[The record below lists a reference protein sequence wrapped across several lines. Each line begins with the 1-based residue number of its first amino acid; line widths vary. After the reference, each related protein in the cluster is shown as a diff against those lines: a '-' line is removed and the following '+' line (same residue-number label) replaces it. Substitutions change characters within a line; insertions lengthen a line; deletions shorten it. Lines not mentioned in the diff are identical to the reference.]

1 MRVTFDRF
9 AFDSERRELLEHG
22 QSIHL
27 PPKAYRLL
35 EILIESA
42 PRALSKQDLHEA
54 IWPQTFVE
62 EGNLAGLVN
71 DVRAA
76 LGDRPRKPRF
86 IRTVHGFGYA
96 FCCTLTVD
104 SPPPLA
110 GIIVFRG
117 QELPLRDGV
126 NVLGRDASADV
137 LIDDPTVSRNH
148 AAITLRADAAT
159 IEDLAS
165 KNGTFI
171 DGARLTGSAP
181 LGEGQAVVLGD
192 ARLVFRR
199 TLTSASTV
207 SVLQA
212 GKPILRENAGSP
224 VPRPNKR

>member
-9 AFDSERRELLEHG
+9 VFDSERRELIEHG

-96 FCCTLTVD
+96 FCCTLMVD
-104 SPPPLA
+104 SPPPRG
-110 GIIVFRG
+110 GIIIFRG
-117 QELPLRDGV
+117 LELPLRDGV
-126 NVLGRDASADV
+126 NVLGRDASAD
-137 LIDDPTVSRNH
+137 LQIIDPTVSRSH
-148 AAITLRADAAT
+148 ASITLQGESAT

-171 DGARLTGSAP
+171 DGVRLTGSAP
-181 LGEGQAVVLGD
+181 LSEGQAVLLGD

-199 TLTSASTV
+199 TLSSASTV
-207 SVLQA
+207 SLMERQ
-212 GKPILRENAGSP
+212 RE
-224 VPRPNKR
+224 R

>member
-9 AFDSERRELLEHG
+9 AFDPERRELLEGG

-27 PPKAYRLL
+27 GPKAYRLL
-35 EILIESA
+35 EILIGSA
-42 PRALSKQDLHEA
+42 PRALSKKDLHEA

-62 EGNLAGLVN
+62 EGNVAGLVN

-96 FCCTLTVD
+96 FCCTLTMD
-104 SPPPLA
+104 SPPPRA
-110 GIIVFRG
+110 GTIVFRG

-126 NVLGRDASADV
+126 NVLGRDPSADV
-137 LIDDPTVSRNH
+137 QIDDPTVSRNH
-148 AAITLRADAAT
+148 AAITLQSDSAT

-171 DGARLTGSAP
+171 DGARLTVSAP

-199 TLTSASTV
+199 TLTPTTTV
-207 SVLQA
+207 SVLQ
-212 GKPILRENAGSP
+212 KKSQR
-224 VPRPNKR
+224 

>member
-9 AFDSERRELLEHG
+9 AFDSERRELLVQG
-22 QSIHL
+22 QAIHL
-27 PPKAYRLL
+27 PSKAYRLL
-35 EILIESA
+35 EILIENA
-42 PRALSKQDLHEA
+42 PRALSKKELHEA

-96 FCCTLTVD
+96 FCCALTVD
-104 SPPPLA
+104 SPPPRA
-110 GIIVFRG
+110 GTIVFRG

-126 NVLGRDASADV
+126 NVLGRDASAD
-137 LIDDPTVSRNH
+137 LQIDDPTVSRSH
-148 AAITLRADAAT
+148 AAITLRGDTAT

-171 DGARLTGSAP
+171 DGVRLTGSAS
-181 LGEGQAVVLGD
+181 LAEGQSVVLGD
-192 ARLVFRR
+192 APLVFRR

-207 SVLQA
+207 SVLQ
-212 GKPILRENAGSP
+212 RRSEQ
-224 VPRPNKR
+224 

>member
-9 AFDSERRELLEHG
+9 AFDSERRELLERG
-22 QSIHL
+22 QSLHL
-27 PPKAYRLL
+27 GPKAYRLL

-42 PRALSKQDLHEA
+42 PRALSKKDLHEA
-54 IWPQTFVE
+54 IWPETFVE

-71 DVRAA
+71 DLRAA
-76 LGDRPRKPRF
+76 LGDRPRKARF

-104 SPPPLA
+104 APPPRA

-117 QELPLRDGV
+117 QDLPLCDGI
-126 NVLGRDASADV
+126 NILGRDASADV
-137 LIDDPTVSRNH
+137 QIDDPTVSRNH
-148 AAITLRADAAT
+148 AAITLHGDTAT

-171 DGARLTGSAP
+171 DGAQLTGSAP
-181 LGEGQAVVLGD
+181 LVEGQAVVLGD

-199 TLTSASTV
+199 TLSSASTV
-207 SVLQA
+207 SVLQR
-212 GKPILRENAGSP
+212 GTSIPREDEG
-224 VPRPNKR
+224 